1 LFLTGWSLSVRGLI
15 LGMIGFGF
23 FKGIY
28 DANIW
33 ASLYDVVPIERRGV
47 AAGIMN
53 SVGWLGGGVAPIAV
67 AAAAERFGLSATIS
81 TSSVIYLVLAGA
93 MFWICCLFSRSRQV
107 IA

>member
-1 LFLTGWSLSVRGLI
+1 MI

-33 ASLYDVVPIERRGV
+33 ASLYDVVPVERRGV
-47 AAGIMN
+47 AAGVMN
-53 SVGWLGGGVAPIAV
+53 SMVWLGGGVAPIAV

-81 TSSVIYLVLAGA
+81 ASSLIYLLLAGVMLWMYRVFSEGKMA
-93 MFWICCLFSRSRQV
+93 MV
-107 IA
+107 D